1 MVCIPK
7 RTRRRDNP
15 MIGAAKSALNP
26 TSAGG
31 ALSSYLV
38 PDEFQIA
45 TPNGTYTTPYISA
58 YQSGG
63 VSPYSYEWS
72 VVSGDASLVN
82 TSGNKTKIKL
92 SGYNVIKEG
101 YIKCVV
107 TDDLGATSEVQMYY
121 FVDFG

>member
-1 MVCIPK
+1 
-7 RTRRRDNP
+7 